1 MINKTM
7 EELRAEFEQAQ
18 AEVVQAQRAYTAAQK
33 LLAQKEAEEAAK
45 REKELMTKKEARYK
59 ELIGAGEAYR
69 NLLKAY
75 LDDYGTLYTT
85 SDMDTISSIPQLL
98 WPFIL

>member
-1 MINKTM
+1 MIGGNHMINKTM

-18 AEVVQAQRAYTAAQK
+18 KAYTAAQN

-59 ELIGAGEAYR
+59 ELIGVGETYR

-75 LDDYGTLYTT
+75 MDDYGAVYTE
-85 SDMDTISSIPQLL
+85 SDMDAVSAIPLLL